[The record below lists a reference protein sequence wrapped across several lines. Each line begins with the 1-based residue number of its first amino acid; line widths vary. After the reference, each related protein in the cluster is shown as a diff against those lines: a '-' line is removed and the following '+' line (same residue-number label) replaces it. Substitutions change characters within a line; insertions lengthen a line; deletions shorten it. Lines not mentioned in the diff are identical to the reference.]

1 MNTRSFS
8 RPGRYCMET
17 NTKKSVDTTPILW
30 YNFTVLKK
38 GEKLMARIEKVFEL
52 LNYLVLMMLIVGQ
65 CTVGSNFLIGQ
76 SVYLGANLISVSRCF
91 ILKRPIA
98 DKVKDCSCLAIT
110 CGLLSIK
117 LLGGII
123 S

>member
-1 MNTRSFS
+1 
-8 RPGRYCMET
+8 
-17 NTKKSVDTTPILW
+17 
-30 YNFTVLKK
+30 
-38 GEKLMARIEKVFEL
+38 MARIEKVFEL

-76 SVYLGANLISVSRCF
+76 CVYLGANLISVSRCF

>member
-1 MNTRSFS
+1 
-8 RPGRYCMET
+8 
-17 NTKKSVDTTPILW
+17 
-30 YNFTVLKK
+30 
-38 GEKLMARIEKVFEL
+38 MARIEKMFEL

-110 CGLLSIK
+110 CGLIAIK

>member
-1 MNTRSFS
+1 
-8 RPGRYCMET
+8 
-17 NTKKSVDTTPILW
+17 
-30 YNFTVLKK
+30 
-38 GEKLMARIEKVFEL
+38 MARIEKAFEL

-123 S
+123 SQSLFYLQKFSVRITYEIKLAFIS

>member
-1 MNTRSFS
+1 
-8 RPGRYCMET
+8 
-17 NTKKSVDTTPILW
+17 
-30 YNFTVLKK
+30 
-38 GEKLMARIEKVFEL
+38 MAKIEKVFEL

-76 SVYLGANLISVSRCF
+76 GVYLGANLISVSRCF

-110 CGLLSIK
+110 CGLISIK

-123 S
+123 SQKGENKMLDYYSFLLGIYVGMLIILIGCVIMFKFWE